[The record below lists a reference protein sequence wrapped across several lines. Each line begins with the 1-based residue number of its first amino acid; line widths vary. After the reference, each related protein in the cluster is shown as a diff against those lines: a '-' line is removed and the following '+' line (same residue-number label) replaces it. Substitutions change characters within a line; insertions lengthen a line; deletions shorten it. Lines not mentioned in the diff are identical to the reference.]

1 MRIEVSKAHGEISV
15 PSSKSYAHRMLIGG
29 ALTNQDVIIDNIDLN
44 DDILATIECLRALGK
59 DVEINDK
66 QLKVSTVIP
75 YDHLTQPIVLNCH
88 ESGSTLRFLIPIILA
103 LGIKTKFVGTKKLIS
118 RGISVY
124 EDICKEQNIEYVI
137 GEDNIYFNG
146 KLLPCVLKVPG
157 NISSQFISG
166 LLFALPLLEGKS
178 MVAVRS
184 PFESKNYCMMT
195 QDVLSKLGVKTI
207 ELQNI
212 YIIEGNQ
219 QYQPNNFICEPDQS
233 NQAFIDAFN
242 YFGGN
247 VEITNR
253 IENTLQGDFVYKKHF
268 DNLKESYQV
277 IDLQNCI
284 DLGPILFVMAA
295 LNKGAKFINIERLR
309 IKESDRVSELLEE
322 LDKFGVKYQLRENE
336 LKIFESPLHKPTTLD
351 GHNDHR
357 IVMALSVMLSK
368 FGGLINGSE
377 CVKKSY
383 PNFFEDLKKIGI
395 EVYNE

>member
-1 MRIEVSKAHGEISV
+1 MRIEVSIAKGTISV

-29 ALTNQDVIIDNIDLN
+29 ALTNKEVIIENVDLN
-44 DDILATIECLRALGK
+44 DDILATIECLEALGK
-59 DVEINDK
+59 KIEINNR
-66 QLKVSTVIP
+66 QLKITTVLP
-75 YDHLTQPIVLNCH
+75 YEQLKQPVILNCH
-88 ESGSTLRFLIPIILA
+88 ESGSTLRFLIPIVLA
-103 LGIKTKFVGTKKLIS
+103 LGLEAKFIGSKKLIS

-124 EDICKEQNIEYVI
+124 ENICKEQKIDYAIE
-137 GEDNIYFNG
+137 EESIYFNG
-146 KLLPCVLKVPG
+146 KLKPCALKIPG

-166 LLFALPLLEGKS
+166 LLFAFPLLETQS
-178 MVAVRS
+178 IMAVKR
-184 PFESKNYCMMT
+184 PFESKNYCLMT
-195 QDVLSKLGVKTI
+195 QDVLSKLGIKTQ
-207 ELQNI
+207 ELENI
-212 YIIEGNQ
+212 YFVDGMQ
-219 QYQPNNFICEPDQS
+219 TYKPCNFICEPDQS
-233 NQAFIDAFN
+233 NQSFIDAFN
-242 YFGGN
+242 YLCGN

-253 IENTLQGDFVYKKHF
+253 IDNSLQGDFVYKTYF
-268 DNLKESYQV
+268 ENLKQPNQV

-322 LDKFGVKYQLRENE
+322 LEKFGVKYHLKENE
-336 LKIFESPLHKPTTLD
+336 LEIFESPLHKPSTLE

-368 FGGLINGSE
+368 FGGTINGSE

-383 PNFFEDLKKIGI
+383 PNFFEDLMKIGI

>member
-103 LGIKTKFVGTKKLIS
+103 LGIKTKFIGTKKLIS

-212 YIIEGNQ
+212 YIIQGNQ
-219 QYQPNNFICEPDQS
+219 KYQPNKFICEPDQS

-242 YFGGN
+242 YLGGN

-336 LKIFESPLHKPTTLD
+336 LEIFESPLHKPTTLD